1 MGLYDRDYT
10 QANFRSQ
17 FRNAPQMRM
26 DFPQITPM
34 VKRLL
39 IINLVVFAASFIIR
53 PLGEFFFTWF
63 SVYPASLGMSLQFWR
78 LITYQ
83 FLHSTS
89 GFGHIFWNMLIL
101 FFFGPML
108 ERLWGSRKFLVF
120 YLVCG
125 AAGGVLYP
133 LLALAGWLRVAPLI
147 GASGAILGMLA
158 AGAILFPNMRV
169 LVMFIFPVRLRI
181 LAVILALVSI
191 LTLLR
196 PEQSA
201 NAGGEA
207 AHLAGMAAGAIY
219 VFSESWRERFRL
231 KIQSGRRQEKIT
243 SERNLQL
250 ELDRILQ
257 KVHASGIHSL
267 TPKEKKILRQ
277 ATEAE
282 QKRRGPQTQ

>member
-10 QANFRSQ
+10 QESFQSQ
-17 FRNAPQMRM
+17 FRHSPQMRM
-26 DFPQITPM
+26 VFPKITPV
-34 VKRLL
+34 VKWLL
-39 IINLVVFAASFIIR
+39 IINIAVFVVSVIIR
-53 PLGEFFFTWF
+53 PLGNFFFTWF
-63 SVYPASLGMSLQFWR
+63 SVYPANLGISLQLWR
-78 LITYQ
+78 PITYQ

-108 ERLWGSRKFLVF
+108 ERLWGSKKFRNF

-125 AAGGVLYP
+125 AMGGVLYP

-158 AGAILFPNMRV
+158 AGAILFPDMRV

-196 PEQSA
+196 PEQFE

-207 AHLAGMAAGAIY
+207 AHLAGMAAGAVY
-219 VFSESWRERFRL
+219 VLSESWRAKFKL
-231 KIQSGRRQEKIT
+231 KIRAGRWQRKIAAD
-243 SERNLQL
+243 RNLQV

-257 KVHASGIHSL
+257 KVHELGIHSL
-267 TPKEKKILRQ
+267 TPSEKKLLQQ

-282 QKRRGPQTQ
+282 RRRTKL

>member
-1 MGLYDRDYT
+1 M
-10 QANFRSQ
+10 A
-17 FRNAPQMRM
+17 
-26 DFPQITPM
+26 FPKITPV
-34 VKRLL
+34 VKWLL
-39 IINLVVFAASFIIR
+39 IINVAVFLVSFLIT
-53 PLGEFFFTWF
+53 PVGKFFFYWF
-63 SVYPASLGMSLQFWR
+63 SVYPATLGMSLQLWR
-78 LITYQ
+78 PMTYQ

-181 LAVILALVSI
+181 VAVILALVSI

-196 PEQSA
+196 PEQFE

-219 VFSESWRERFRL
+219 VFSQGWRERFKL
-231 KIQSGRRQEKIT
+231 KIQSGRWEKKIVT
-243 SERNLQL
+243 ERSLQA

-257 KVHASGIHSL
+257 KVHDSGIQSL
-267 TPKEKKILRQ
+267 TPKEKKLLRQ

-282 QKRRGPQTQ
+282 QRRNKL